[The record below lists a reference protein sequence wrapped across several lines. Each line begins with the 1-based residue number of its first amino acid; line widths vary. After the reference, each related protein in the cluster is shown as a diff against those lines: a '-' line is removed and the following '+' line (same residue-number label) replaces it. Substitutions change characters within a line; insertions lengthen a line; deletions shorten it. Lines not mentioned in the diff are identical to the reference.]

1 MNSGIVHKGNNHPCT
16 MTRFGSMRIFLND
29 DLIFVIKDVRHMPM
43 LKKKMISLVILDN
56 MGYSFKTGS

>member
-1 MNSGIVHKGNNHPCT
+1 

-29 DLIFVIKDVRHMPM
+29 DLIFVIMDVRHMPM